1 MSERLV
7 DERRQKVEQMRA
19 DGENPFAND
28 FRVTHTTADLH
39 ARYGALDADALSAC
53 GDAVAIGGRLMA
65 SRTFGRVTF
74 GVLNDRA
81 GAVQVGFFRDE
92 LGEEM
97 WGRVKRADIGDIVG
111 VEGVMMRTRTGEL
124 SVKATAV
131 RVLAKSLRPLPDKWH
146 GLTDTATRYR
156 QRYVDLIVN
165 PEVRET
171 FKVRSRVVRYIRD
184 FLDARDFMEVET
196 PMLQSIYGGAAARPF
211 VTHHN
216 ALDMRLYLRIAPE
229 LSLKR
234 LVVGGLHRV
243 YEINRCFRN
252 EGISTRHNPEFTSIE
267 FYQAFATYEDLM
279 ALTEELLSGLA
290 RHLHGTTDLR
300 WGEHELSLA
309 APFRR
314 LSVRDGVAEH
324 AGVPRERFYDRAA
337 LEEAAA
343 RLGVKCAPTTPL
355 GNLQMGVFEAAC
367 EHLLIQPTFVTDFPL
382 DVSPLS
388 RRKESEPSLVDR
400 FELYVG
406 GQELANAFSELNDP
420 DDQRARFEAQV
431 EARHNGDDE
440 AHPMDEDFIRALE
453 YGMPP
458 TAGQG
463 IGIDRLVML
472 LTNRTSIRD
481 VLFFPLMR
489 FES

>member
-19 DGENPFAND
+19 EGENPFAND
-28 FRVTHTTADLH
+28 FRVTHTTAELH
-39 ARYGALDADALSAC
+39 DRYGALDADALTAC
-53 GDAVAIGGRLMA
+53 EDKVSLGGRLMA
-65 SRTFGRVTF
+65 SRSFGRVTF
-74 GVLNDRA
+74 GVIHDR
-81 GAVQVGFFRDE
+81 GGSVQVGFFRDE
-92 LGEEM
+92 LSEEQ

-111 VEGVMMRTRTGEL
+111 VEGVMMRTKTGEL
-124 SVKATAV
+124 SVKATEV

-165 PEVRET
+165 PDVRET
-171 FKVRSRVVRYIRD
+171 FKMRSRIVRYIRD

-216 ALDMRLYLRIAPE
+216 ALDMRLYMRIAPE
-229 LSLKR
+229 LNLKR
-234 LVVGGLHRV
+234 LVVGGFHRV

-279 ALTEELLSGLA
+279 GLTEELLSGLA
-290 RHLHGTTDLR
+290 MHLHGTTALK
-300 WGEHELSLA
+300 WGDHEISLA
-309 APFRR
+309 GPFRR

-324 AGVPRERFYDRAA
+324 AGVPQDRFYDRPA
-337 LEEAAA
+337 LEEAAT
-343 RLGVKCAPTTPL
+343 RLGVKHSAVMPL
-355 GNLQMGVFEAAC
+355 GTLQMNVFEAAC
-367 EHLLIQPTFVTDFPL
+367 EHLLIQPTFVTDFPR

-388 RRKESEPSLVDR
+388 RCKESEPTLVDR
-400 FELYVG
+400 FELYIG

-420 DDQRARFEAQV
+420 DDQRSRFEGQV
-431 EARHNGDDE
+431 EARDNGDDE

-472 LTNRTSIRD
+472 LTNSTSIRD